1 MVRSRQ
7 IRTGTIVLLGLLLT
21 WGLVT
26 PLRAQRL
33 GNSSL
38 DFYEQ
43 GLQQLEL
50 EIQRLQVN
58 PTSGDSSLLTP
69 VQPSAQPPSPQIN
82 AVPPQAPLSPQ
93 LSPSPTVNSE
103 PSPVVKP
110 EQPSS

>member
-1 MVRSRQ
+1 M
-7 IRTGTIVLLGLLLT
+7 RTGAIVCLGLLMM
-21 WGLVT
+21 WGLLAT

-43 GLQQLEL
+43 GLQQLER

-58 PTSGDSSLLTP
+58 PTLDDASLLTP
-69 VQPSAQPPSPQIN
+69 IQPSAQPPSPQIN
-82 AVPPQAPLSPQ
+82 ATPPQTPSSPH

-103 PSPVVKP
+103 PSPTVNP